1 MDPNAYK
8 KNLVN
13 KFNKQ
18 EAIKK
23 LKKEK
28 FSRLVVSFY
37 LFRKISNTSVLRDD
51 LFLKFNDLNI
61 KGRIYISKEGVNAQA
76 SVPKK
81 NKLEFE
87 NYVKDIFDYKSL
99 RFNYAITHNRY
110 AFYKLTVKEK
120 KILSDG
126 LNNVNMQ
133 NTGQH
138 LDASSWNKKAKEKN
152 SFIIDMRNHYE
163 SEIGRFKNAYT
174 PKSET
179 FKEEM
184 KELTRILKNKTKK
197 NILMY
202 CTGGIRCE
210 IASSYF
216 KEKGYDKVYQL
227 EGGIINY
234 FQQIKKDESIENLF
248 LGKNFVFDDRLGEDI
263 TSDIISFCHQCGEK
277 SNSHVNC
284 KNLSCNLLFIQCDTC
299 KKKHQG
305 CCSPKCLEVVKLPEF
320 EQKKIRKGI
329 KKGKTF
335 HSHKRVDLRKEFKKY

>member
-1 MDPNAYK
+1 MDPNAHK

-13 KFNKQ
+13 KFNKE

-37 LFRKISNTSVLRDD
+37 FFRKISNISSLRDT

-61 KGRIYISKEGVNAQA
+61 KGRIYISREGVNAQA
-76 SVPKK
+76 SVPKQ
-81 NKLEFE
+81 NKIEFE
-87 NYVKDIFDYKSL
+87 NYVKKIFDYKLL
-99 RFNYAITHNRY
+99 RFNYAITHNRL
-110 AFYKLTVKEK
+110 AFYKLTIKEK

-126 LNNVNMQ
+126 LNNVNMK
-133 NTGQH
+133 NVGKH
-138 LDASSWNKKAKEKN
+138 LDASSWNKKAKEKD

-163 SEIGRFKNAYT
+163 SEIGRFKNAYAPT
-174 PKSET
+174 AET

-184 KELTRILKNKTKK
+184 KELTGILKNKTKK

-234 FQQIKKDESIENLF
+234 FQQIKKDVSLENLF
-248 LGKNFVFDDRLGEDI
+248 VGKNFVFDDRLGEDI
-263 TSDIISFCHQCGEK
+263 TSDIISSCHQCGKK

-284 KNLSCNLLFIQCDTC
+284 KNLSCNLLFIQCDNC
-299 KKKHQG
+299 NQNNQG
-305 CCSPKCLEVVKLPEF
+305 CCSQKCLEIVKLPES
-320 EQKKIRKGI
+320 EQKRIRKGI
-329 KKGKTF
+329 KKGKIF